1 MEQILQAL
9 ERDARLTPAQIA
21 EETGR
26 DEQEVRDLIAEAEA
40 RHYILSLGA
49 TVDWAAAGHA
59 KVYAL
64 VEVKVQPEENV
75 GYKAVARRISRFD
88 EVETCYFMS
97 GEYDLA
103 VIITAPSIHEISDF
117 VGEKLATL
125 HGVQST
131 VTHVIM
137 RRFKEHGVLLDGAE
151 EGDRQALVL

>member
-1 MEQILQAL
+1 MEEILRAL

-21 EETGR
+21 TQTGR
-26 DEQEVRDLIAEAEA
+26 SESEVRDIIAEAEA
-40 RHYILSLGA
+40 RNLVLSFGA
-49 TVDWAAAGHA
+49 KVNWSDAGHA

-75 GYKAVARRISRFD
+75 GYKAVARRISLFD

-103 VIITAPSIHEISDF
+103 VIISASSIHEISDF
-117 VGEKLATL
+117 IGEKLATL

-131 VTHVIM
+131 VTHIIM
-137 RRFKEHGVLLDGAE
+137 RRFKEDGVILDATE
-151 EGDRQALVL
+151 ESDRQAVVL